1 MEKITMLQ
9 ATQQEK
15 ERRRIYNQNATP
27 YQPRIYYLNNENVN
41 YPHKKNKNAK
51 GVKIYDLDNWMLGNI
66 IINKAVPHRG
76 HGRGYAVWYSIDGV
90 TSHRLTKQSFVTISG
105 NFASYEILPPSNG
118 LIEDNDE
125 KDYYLYSLRHLSQ
138 KDNSTLKQLARNALS
153 ILCRRSRTEEFSI
166 EMTEDMRFFLERS
179 IVRLVQSPKQIGD
192 LLEHVI
198 KEHPYV
204 LDCGFKYSQNP
215 LAEMRTFRIDY
226 QPRENLEGRENPMD
240 EKILTQSTP
249 FQLLRNFKQ
258 MILDEKSFYLGR
270 NEYLIKYVDGEWQLV
285 MKTPAG
291 NTIKTNMEINT
302 LLYHISRAEKA

>member
-9 ATQQEK
+9 ATRQEK
-15 ERRRIYNQNATP
+15 ERRRIYNQIATP
-27 YQPRIYYLNNENVN
+27 YQPRIYYLNDKNVD
-41 YPHKKNKNAK
+41 YPAKHTNAK
-51 GVKIYDLDNWMLGNI
+51 GVRTYNLNHWMLGNI
-66 IINKAVPHRG
+66 IINRAIPVKKFE
-76 HGRGYAVWYSIDGV
+76 RGYAVWYSIDGV
-90 TSHRLTKQSFVTISG
+90 TSHSLTKENYSAISG

-118 LIEDNDE
+118 VIPELNE
-125 KDYYLYSLRHLSQ
+125 KDNYLYSLRHLSQ

-226 QPRENLEGRENPMD
+226 QPRENLEGRENFMD